1 MVSVEPLKFIH
12 FDALD
17 SEELDYHFQLNVY
30 READVATPL
39 DDFRLEEQELWSPLD
54 LLELC
59 FVLNWSAAHLSHRL
73 LCGVTESF
81 WNVVS
86 LVEKVSIRL

>member
-12 FDALD
+12 FDAFD
-17 SEELDYHFQLNVY
+17 SEELDYRFQLNVY
-30 READVATPL
+30 READVAMPL

-59 FVLNWSAAHLSHRL
+59 FVLN
-73 LCGVTESF
+73 
-81 WNVVS
+81 
-86 LVEKVSIRL
+86 